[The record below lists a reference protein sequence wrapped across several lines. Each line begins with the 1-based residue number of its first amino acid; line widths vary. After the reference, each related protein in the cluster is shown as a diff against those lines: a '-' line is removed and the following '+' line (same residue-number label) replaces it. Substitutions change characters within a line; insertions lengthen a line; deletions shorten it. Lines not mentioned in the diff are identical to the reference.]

1 MNKSQFNDILNYIKN
16 RPTEAARLREVLG
29 ITASGQ
35 GEGATHS
42 EKRQAPCICKGSADG
57 IKWVTAAKAGR
68 LIDKSGKWVRENIRL
83 FPSAWKSWHGE
94 RFTWML
100 DRDEVITNYLEYIQF
115 P

>member
-29 ITASGQ
+29 IAASGQ
-35 GEGATHS
+35 GEGEREVS
-42 EKRQAPCICKGSADG
+42 CICNGSTDG

-83 FPSAWKSWHGE
+83 FPSAWKRWHGE

-100 DRDEVITNYLEYIQF
+100 DKNEVITNYLEYIQF

>member
-29 ITASGQ
+29 IAASGQ
-35 GEGATHS
+35 GEGAIHR
-42 EKRQAPCICKGSADG
+42 EGQAECICKGSADG

-83 FPSAWKSWHGE
+83 FPSAWKRWHGE

-100 DRDEVITNYLEYIQF
+100 DRDEVITNYLEHIQF